1 MRMICFERVTKRF
14 GGIVAVDHV
23 SFQVLPGDVV
33 GLLGHNGAGKTTIIR
48 MLAGLIDP
56 DEGAIRVLGLDP
68 GAEGGVV
75 RRRLGVLPSSP
86 IVDLRLTA
94 TENMRFA
101 GMLFGLDGAASAAAS
116 AELLGQLD
124 LQDRAQDLV
133 STFSTGMKHR
143 LSLARILLSD
153 PEVLLLDEP
162 TSTMDPVGAREF
174 RTMLAE
180 QVALRKRSVVL
191 CTHDLSEAAQL
202 CGQVLILANGAT
214 LKQGRPADLM
224 MSLGVS
230 TTLRVAPTGPETST
244 AMRIA
249 MEFDPSASQVRAGV
263 VSLPQLEYACVP
275 ALVRQVVAAGVDVFG
290 IERET
295 ASLEDLY
302 LDLHVGCRAVG
313 A

>member
-1 MRMICFERVTKRF
+1 MIRFERVTKRF
-14 GGIVAVDHV
+14 GDLVAVDGV
-23 SFQVLPGDVV
+23 SFDVAPGEVV

-56 DEGAIRVLGLDP
+56 DDGVIRVLGSDP
-68 GAEGGVV
+68 GADGDVV

-86 IVDLRLTA
+86 LVDLRLTA
-94 TENMRFA
+94 AENMRFGA
-101 GMLFGLDGAASAAAS
+101 RLFGLDRVQAAA
-116 AELLGQLD
+116 AAEELLSQLD
-124 LQDRAQDLV
+124 LQDRTEDLV

-143 LSLARILLSD
+143 LSLARVLLPD

-180 QVALRKRSVVL
+180 QVAVRGRSVVL

-202 CGQVLILANGAT
+202 CDQVLILAKGAT
-214 LKQGRPADLM
+214 LKQGSPSDLLV
-224 MSLGVS
+224 SLGVA
-230 TTLRVAPTGPETST
+230 TTLTVAPTCSETST
-244 AMRIA
+244 ALRIA
-249 MEFDPSASQVRAGV
+249 REFDPFASEVRVGV
-263 VSLPQLEYACVP
+263 VNLPHLEHACVP
-275 ALVRQVVAAGVDVFG
+275 GLVREIVAAGVNVYG

-302 LDLHVGCRAVG
+302 LDLHVGSSVG